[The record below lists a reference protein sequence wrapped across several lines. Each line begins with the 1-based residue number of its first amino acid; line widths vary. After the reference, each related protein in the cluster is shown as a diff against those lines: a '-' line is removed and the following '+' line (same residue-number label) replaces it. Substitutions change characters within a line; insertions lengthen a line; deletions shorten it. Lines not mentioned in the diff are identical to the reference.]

1 MMKFLRKEKLQADK
15 YLELI
20 DNLKLKESNNI
31 CSNIV
36 KLNKLKGHFTAYNVA
51 DLQII
56 RTEVN
61 SLVEDYKQNSLFTSM
76 LTIMLAVFT
85 FAFTIVKEL
94 LGLYKLTGLFSP
106 ILILL
111 MGYIL
116 IRMLLM
122 FKSYSRSSKSLN
134 QLLSIIDLIIEE
146 RRNMDLLHQEAYKD
160 FLNEES

>member
-1 MMKFLRKEKLQADK
+1 MMKFLRKEKLQAEK

-31 CSNIV
+31 SSNIV
-36 KLNKLKGHFTAYNVA
+36 KLNKLKGLFTAYNVA

-56 RTEVN
+56 RTEVS

-76 LTIMLAVFT
+76 ITIMLAVFT

-111 MGYIL
+111 IGYVL
-116 IRMLLM
+116 IQMLLM

-146 RRNMDLLHQEAYKD
+146 RRNMDILHQEAYKD